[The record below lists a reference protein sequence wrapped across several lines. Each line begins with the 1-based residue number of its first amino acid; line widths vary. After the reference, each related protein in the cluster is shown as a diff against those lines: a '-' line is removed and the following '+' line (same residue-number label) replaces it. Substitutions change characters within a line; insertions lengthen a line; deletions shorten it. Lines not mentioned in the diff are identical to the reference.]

1 MNMERKRPGMSLRGE
16 HLKGTQTRGKYVP
29 EQHTDFIFTS
39 LGEAFGFVGSF
50 VFLAIYF
57 SLLFR
62 IVFIAERQRSGFSRI
77 YAYSVASILFFHIVV
92 NVCMTVG
99 LFPVIGIP
107 LPLVSYG
114 GSSLLTFTIMI
125 FILIRLDADRQMV
138 LR

>member
-1 MNMERKRPGMSLRGE
+1 
-16 HLKGTQTRGKYVP
+16 VP
-29 EQHTDFIFTS
+29 EQSTDFIFTS

-50 VFLAIYF
+50 LFLAVYF
-57 SLLFR
+57 ILLLR
-62 IVFIAERQRSGFSRI
+62 IIFLAERQRSGFSRI

-92 NVCMTVG
+92 NVCMTIG

-107 LPLVSYG
+107 LPLISYG

-125 FILIRLDADRQMV
+125 FIMIRLDADRQMV